1 MKPKLP
7 IVFIVMTVV
16 IDAMGIGLII
26 PVMPQLL
33 LEVLPTATLGQ
44 AAIWGGVM
52 AMLFSLMQFL
62 FGPMLGSLSD
72 QYGRKPLLL
81 VTLVMMTIGYLIMAL
96 AGGIWLL
103 LFGRIIGGISSATQ
117 STATAYIADIS
128 KPEEKAGNFGL
139 ISAGFG
145 IGFVLGPLLGGALV
159 EFGTRAPFYA
169 AGLLALANALF
180 GAVVLRESLTASN
193 RRTFEWRRANPLGA
207 FRYIG
212 QFKDLIPLLWV
223 SFCFYISVAVY
234 PAIWVY
240 YTTERFGWS
249 PGLIGVSLA
258 VYGGSTVLVQAV
270 LIRLANRYLGDNK
283 TVKLG
288 LIIQIP
294 TLTMIALVGDGTL
307 LLALTP
313 LAALGSIGTPAL
325 QAIMSRA
332 VETESQGALLGVLAS
347 LNAFAT
353 MIALIGMTQIFAY
366 FSRGDALLY
375 LPGAP
380 FLLSALLMALG
391 LGLFWRLRLSAQA

>member
-1 MKPKLP
+1 MTAKLP
-7 IVFIVMTVV
+7 ILFIVLTVV

-44 AAIWGGVM
+44 AAIWGGIM

-72 QYGRKPLLL
+72 QYGRKPVLLI
-81 VTLVMMTIGYLIMAL
+81 TLVIMALGYLIMAL

-103 LFGRIIGGISSATQ
+103 LIGRIIGGISSATQ
-117 STATAYIADIS
+117 STAAAYIADVS

-180 GAVVLRESLTASN
+180 GALVLRESLTASA
-193 RRTFEWRRANPLGA
+193 RRAFEWRRANPLSA

-212 QFKDLIPLLWV
+212 QFKDLTPLLWV
-223 SFCFYISVAVY
+223 SFCFYVSVAVY

-240 YTTERFGWS
+240 FTTERFDWS

-258 VYGGSTVLVQAV
+258 VFGGSTVVVQAV
-270 LIRLANRYLGDNK
+270 LIRLAARYLGDIK

-288 LIIQIP
+288 LMIQIP
-294 TLTMIALVGDGTL
+294 TLSMIALVDSGAL

-332 VETESQGALLGVLAS
+332 VDAESQGALQGVLAS

-353 MIALIGMTQIFAY
+353 MLALLGMTQVFAY
-366 FSRGDALLY
+366 FSGSGAIIY

-380 FLLSALLMALG
+380 FLMSALLMAIG
-391 LGLFWRLRLSAQA
+391 LGLFGRLHLSTKS

>member
-1 MKPKLP
+1 M
-7 IVFIVMTVV
+7 
-16 IDAMGIGLII
+16 
-26 PVMPQLL
+26 
-33 LEVLPTATLGQ
+33 
-44 AAIWGGVM
+44 
-52 AMLFSLMQFL
+52 
-62 FGPMLGSLSD
+62 
-72 QYGRKPLLL
+72 
-81 VTLVMMTIGYLIMAL
+81 
-96 AGGIWLL
+96 
-103 LFGRIIGGISSATQ
+103 
-117 STATAYIADIS
+117 
-128 KPEEKAGNFGL
+128 
-139 ISAGFG
+139 
-145 IGFVLGPLLGGALV
+145 
-159 EFGTRAPFYA
+159 
-169 AGLLALANALF
+169 
-180 GAVVLRESLTASN
+180 
-193 RRTFEWRRANPLGA
+193 
-207 FRYIG
+207 
-212 QFKDLIPLLWV
+212 
-223 SFCFYISVAVY
+223 
-234 PAIWVY
+234 
-240 YTTERFGWS
+240 
-249 PGLIGVSLA
+249 
-258 VYGGSTVLVQAV
+258 LVQAV

-332 VETESQGALLGVLAS
+332 VGTESQGALLGVLAS

>member
-1 MKPKLP
+1 MTVKLP
-7 IVFIVMTVV
+7 ILFIVLTVV

-44 AAIWGGVM
+44 AAIWGGIM

-72 QYGRKPLLL
+72 QYGRKPVLLI
-81 VTLVMMTIGYLIMAL
+81 TLVIMALGYLIMAL

-103 LFGRIIGGISSATQ
+103 LVGRIIGGISSATQ
-117 STATAYIADIS
+117 STAAAYIADIS
-128 KPEEKAGNFGL
+128 KPDEKSGNFGL
-139 ISAGFG
+139 VSAGFG

-180 GAVVLRESLTASN
+180 GALVLRESLTTSA
-193 RRTFEWRRANPLGA
+193 RRTFEWRRANPLSA

-212 QFKDLIPLLWV
+212 QFKDLTPLLWV
-223 SFCFYISVAVY
+223 IFCFYVSVAVY

-240 YTTERFGWS
+240 FTTERFDWS

-258 VYGGSTVLVQAV
+258 VFGGSTVVVQAV
-270 LIRLANRYLGDNK
+270 LIRLAARYLGDIK

-288 LIIQIP
+288 LMIQIP
-294 TLTMIALVGDGTL
+294 TLAMIALVDSGAL

-332 VETESQGALLGVLAS
+332 VDAESQGALQGVLAS

-353 MIALIGMTQIFAY
+353 MLALLCMTQVFAY
-366 FSRGDALLY
+366 FSGSGAIIY

-380 FLLSALLMALG
+380 FLMSALLMAIG
-391 LGLFWRLRLSAQA
+391 LGLFGRLHLSTKS